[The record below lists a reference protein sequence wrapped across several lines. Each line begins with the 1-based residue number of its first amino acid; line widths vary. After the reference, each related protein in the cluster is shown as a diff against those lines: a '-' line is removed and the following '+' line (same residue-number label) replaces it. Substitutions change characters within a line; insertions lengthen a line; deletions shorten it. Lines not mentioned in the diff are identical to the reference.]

1 MVRSLAHEACLGL
14 VDPSLREE
22 QHADGVELVVL
33 GQRGV
38 GLTLLAFT
46 TSTGDVTTCDLQ
58 LAARVEALVEAGE
71 GSA

>member
-1 MVRSLAHEACLGL
+1 MVLLLYCGMVNLATGASRRALPE
-14 VDPSLREE
+14 
-22 QHADGVELVVL
+22 
-33 GQRGV
+33 GQVAHRCTRGV